1 MKTMQ
6 IGFKVRRPDLFD
18 DEPQCIVLE
27 VSCLKDDVTYEQVAA
42 ATIKGTIL
50 EYAGLSHVLTA
61 DDLEVIPA
69 DQFDEACRK
78 LGHLVDVTVDPEV
91 SVSRDA

>member
-18 DEPQCIVLE
+18 GEPQCIVIE
-27 VSCLKDDVTYEQVAA
+27 ASGLKDDVTYEQLAE
-42 ATIKGTIL
+42 ATIKETIV
-50 EYAGLSHVLTA
+50 EYAGLNHILSG

-69 DQFDEACRK
+69 DQFDEVYAQ
-78 LGHLVDVTVDPEV
+78 LNHLVEVTVEP
-91 SVSRDA
+91 DA